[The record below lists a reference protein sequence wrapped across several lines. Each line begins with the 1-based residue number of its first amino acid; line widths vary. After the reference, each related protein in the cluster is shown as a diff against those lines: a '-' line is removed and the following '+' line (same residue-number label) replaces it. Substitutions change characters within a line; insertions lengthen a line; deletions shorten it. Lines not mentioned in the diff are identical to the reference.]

1 MAVTNVFAGIPVSD
15 YERAL
20 DWYQRFAGRPP
31 DLIPNDV
38 EACWQLAAAAW
49 IYFLVDP
56 DRAGSA
62 YNTLLVDD
70 LDSWLS
76 DLAERGIEPGETE
89 EIPGKVRRTEVV
101 DPDGNRIQLG
111 QPPG

>member
-1 MAVTNVFAGIPVSD
+1 MALTSVFTGIPVSD
-15 YERAL
+15 HERAL

-31 DLIPNDV
+31 DLIPNDI
-38 EACWQLAAAAW
+38 EACWQLAEAAW
-49 IYFLVDP
+49 IYFVVDT

-70 LDSWLS
+70 LDACLA
-76 DLAERGIEPGETE
+76 DLAGRGIEAGEIE
-89 EIPGKVRRTEVV
+89 VLPGKVRRTEVV

-111 QPPG
+111 HPPG